1 MKFVALIKDYR
12 LLKRIKRLIKLEPNS
27 LNESKK
33 DLAKVYKLNFNADC
47 LHFYD
52 LNHPDSYINEVERW
66 LVRYKLDQGYQ
77 CLFDNKIL
85 FSKVFGNILNVPK
98 CYYSWWKSRLYDWEG
113 KVASK
118 LSLEPGDYVLK
129 PATASRSAGVRL
141 ISFDGASVHIDG
153 ESKSFSEFVD
163 FLKQNYKDA
172 VLCEKIRN
180 IKYAAD
186 IAPKSTN
193 TIRVITYFD
202 QTMPEPRI
210 AAAIHRFGV
219 GGLIDGA
226 DVGGVFAK
234 IDLETGALYKAMS
247 HKLRGQFE
255 KHPVFGTQIE
265 GVKIP
270 YWEEIKA
277 KAINAHRHF
286 PYIELIGWD
295 VCLADVE
302 GESKIYAIEANA
314 SSDFDWIQAYGGLAD
329 SDFGS
334 FLFRHGCKYGR

>member
-1 MKFVALIKDYR
+1 MILINKIRRFR
-12 LLKRIKRLIKLEPNS
+12 LIRRIKNLITKEPNN
-27 LNESKK
+27 LNASKK
-33 DLAKVYKLNFNADC
+33 DVRRAHKLNFNADC
-47 LHFYD
+47 LHFLD
-52 LNHPDSYINEVERW
+52 LSKPKSYINEVERW

-98 CYYSWWKSRLYDWEG
+98 CYYSWWKGRLYDWEG
-113 KVASK
+113 KAAAK

-141 ISFDGASVHIDG
+141 ISFDGAFVLIDG
-153 ESKSFSEFVD
+153 ENKSFAEFVD

-172 VLCEKIRN
+172 VLCEKIGN

-202 QTMPEPRI
+202 QYMPEPRI
-210 AAAIHRFGV
+210 AAAMHRFGV
-219 GGLIDGA
+219 GGIIDGA
-226 DVGGVFAK
+226 DEGGVFAK
-234 IDLETGALYKAMS
+234 IDLETGALSKAMS

-270 YWEEIKA
+270 LWEEVKA
-277 KAINAHRHF
+277 QTINAHRQF

-295 VCLADVE
+295 ICLADIE

-334 FLFRHGCKYGR
+334 FLFRHGCKHGR